1 MNTMSVFAVLLL
13 MFWIKQAKASDSPE
27 VIKGLTGTVSNI
39 RLGIAASES
48 AVPSLVANPS
58 EDINLNRMALWALHY
73 LTESPRKNLNYDPVF
88 QCFTYQCPP
97 APEGTDPIVPCDTDA
112 RMDWEWY
119 YMRDIT
125 GSDMG
130 RDVEKAFHQRMLS
143 YVDKDGY
150 VWSAPGCFYEGNVN
164 AVYKKSDYII
174 HIWGATKILT
184 SLSEDYA
191 RTENPKSKALAR
203 KIVLMLKKL
212 ATWDKQGRCWILS
225 GMGGMYPDGTAALP
239 TAQPAPLVESLL
251 NYWLSTGDAEGLE
264 FARAYAEGIIE
275 GLQPNS
281 IQFEPDGNF
290 GSGHGHMTMHAVWGI
305 AHLGIVTGE
314 KRYVEFAKRSW
325 DWMLTRGTGTGWF
338 PAAPAWASTCTEV
351 CLISDMMSTASYIA
365 LDGHPEYYDYIE
377 RYMRNYIGNLQ
388 FIATP
393 EFEALYRQ
401 KNQALG
407 KEKVEK
413 GLVEVRKFQGG
424 FYNAGL
430 NDFEN
435 SQLGGAGYVF
445 KIAGCCAPEGMRAL
459 YTSWHNTIMKNP
471 ASPLGPSGVYVNM
484 SFSRDSQW
492 GDVTSY
498 LPAEGRLM
506 VTAHVS
512 DRFFLRPPH
521 WADRKSI
528 RAFVN
533 SKPTRLK
540 WSGDYL
546 RFDASAGDKLT
557 ITYPVLRFEH
567 TVSGL
572 WPSVPDLKMTYLW
585 EGNMVVGVYP
595 RPKPGMTPFF
605 TGTVLKTPLLQ

>member
-1 MNTMSVFAVLLL
+1 MST
-13 MFWIKQAKASDSPE
+13 ASVTAAS
-27 VIKGLTGTVSNI
+27 IKGLTGTVRNV
-39 RLGIAASES
+39 RLIKQASDSTSHLS
-48 AVPSLVANPS
+48 ALNRS
-58 EDINLNRMALWALHY
+58 EDIDLNRMAQWSLRY
-73 LTESPRKNLNYDPVF
+73 LTESPRKHLNYDPVF

-130 RDVEKAFHQRMLS
+130 RDVEKAFHKRMLS
-143 YVDKDGY
+143 YVDDNGY
-150 VWSAPGCFYEGNVN
+150 VWSAPGCFYEGNVD

-184 SLSEDYA
+184 SLSEDYH
-191 RTENPKSKALAR
+191 RTNNPKSKALAR
-203 KIVLMLKKL
+203 KIMLMLKKL
-212 ATWDKQGRCWILS
+212 AVWDAKGRCWILS
-225 GMGGMYPDGTAALP
+225 GMGGMHPDGTVALP
-239 TAQPAPLVESLL
+239 TTQPAPLVEALI
-251 NYWLSTGDAEGLE
+251 NYWLSTGDAEALD
-264 FARAYAEGIIE
+264 FARAYADGIIE
-275 GLQPNS
+275 GLQPGS
-281 IQFEPDGNF
+281 ITFAPDGNF

-325 DWMLTRGTGTGWF
+325 DWMLSRGTGTGWF

-393 EFEALYRQ
+393 EFETKYREINKAQ
-401 KNQALG
+401 G
-407 KEKVEK
+407 KEKVEN

-445 KIAGCCAPEGMRAL
+445 KIAGCCAPEGMRAV
-459 YTSWHNTIMKNP
+459 YTTWLNTICKHPN
-471 ASPLGPSGVYVNM
+471 SPLGPSGVYVNM
-484 SFSRDSQW
+484 CFSRDSEW
-492 GDVTSY
+492 GTVSSF
-498 LPAEGRLM
+498 LPDEGRLS
-506 VTAHVS
+506 VTARVS
-512 DRFFLRPPH
+512 DRFYIRPPH
-521 WADRKSI
+521 WAERDAI
-528 RAFVN
+528 RAFQN
-533 SKPTRLK
+533 SKQITPK

-546 RFDASAGDKLT
+546 QFSASAGDTLS
-557 ITYPVLRFEH
+557 ITYPIIRFEH

-572 WPSVPDLKMTYLW
+572 WPSVPDLKMGYLW
-585 EGNMVVGVYP
+585 EGNSVVGVYP
-595 RPKPGMTPFF
+595 KPKPGMTPLI
-605 TGTVLKTPLLQ
+605 TSSIRHTPSIPS